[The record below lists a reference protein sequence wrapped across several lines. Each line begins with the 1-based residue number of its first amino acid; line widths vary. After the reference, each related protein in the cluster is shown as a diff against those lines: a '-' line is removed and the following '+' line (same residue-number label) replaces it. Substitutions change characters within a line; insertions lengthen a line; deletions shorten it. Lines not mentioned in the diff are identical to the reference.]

1 MASLR
6 RSPAEPPGGDE
17 QRGEGTD
24 EPDRLD
30 DERLK
35 VPIAAEVYGGAD
47 DADGGAGGQ
56 EAADEGVEGRQQR
69 GGATAPPEDVFHK
82 MTNSVQVGMMA
93 QRPTRTSMVEQKSAA
108 TATSAARASHS
119 SGNDP

>member
-35 VPIAAEVYGGAD
+35 VLITAEVHGGAD
-47 DADGGAGGQ
+47 ADGRAGGRKGPMK
-56 EAADEGVEGRQQR
+56 A
-69 GGATAPPEDVFHK
+69 
-82 MTNSVQVGMMA
+82 
-93 QRPTRTSMVEQKSAA
+93 
-108 TATSAARASHS
+108 
-119 SGNDP
+119 

>member
-30 DERLK
+30 GKRLK
-35 VPIAAEVYGGAD
+35 VLITAEVHAGAD
-47 DADGGAGGQ
+47 DADGRAGGQ
-56 EAADEGVEGRQQR
+56 EAADEGVERRQQR
-69 GGATAPPEDVFHK
+69 LRHRAARGRVPR

-93 QRPTRTSMVEQKSAA
+93 QRPTRTSMVEQTSAA

-119 SGNDP
+119 SGNGP

>member
-17 QRGEGTD
+17 QRGEGTR
-24 EPDRLD
+24 EPDRLN

-35 VPIAAEVYGGAD
+35 VLITAEVHGGAD

-56 EAADEGVEGRQQR
+56 EAADEGVERRSGC
-69 GGATAPPEDVFHK
+69 ATAPPEDVFPR

-108 TATSAARASHS
+108 TATSAARTSHS
-119 SGNDP
+119 SGNGA